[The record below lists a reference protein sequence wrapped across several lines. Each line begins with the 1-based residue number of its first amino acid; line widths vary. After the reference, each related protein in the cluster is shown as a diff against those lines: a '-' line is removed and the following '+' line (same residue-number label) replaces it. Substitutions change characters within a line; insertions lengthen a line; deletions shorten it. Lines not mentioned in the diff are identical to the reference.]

1 MYLSFSE
8 QNIYKNPGEYYINF
22 NYITK
27 NQLNLNHTNQIHL
40 DDNLN
45 SVSLIDLDTIVPN
58 EYLLRNDKIFM
69 NEGIEVRV
77 PLLDLKIINNFL
89 GLSEFKKYQYLFQNK
104 GLVKKI
110 FKNEINKLVRKKWGL
125 QSPYAK
131 WMKGPLQNFLKEIL
145 SEQYYSGSKKFI
157 NFENI
162 NTLIKIHKEKYFN
175 PDLLWS
181 LVMLQIFLRKF
192 KL

>member
-1 MYLSFSE
+1 LY
-8 QNIYKNPGEYYINF
+8 
-22 NYITK
+22 
-27 NQLNLNHTNQIHL
+27 LNHTNQIRL

-77 PLLDLKIINNFL
+77 PLLDLDIIQN
-89 GLSEFKKYQYLFQNK
+89 FQNISEYKKFNYKFQSK
-104 GLVKKI
+104 GLIKKL
-110 FKNEINKLVRKKWGL
+110 FKNDIHQLVRKKWGL

-131 WMKGPLQNFLKEIL
+131 WMKGPLQNFLFEVLIKD
-145 SEQYYSGSKKFI
+145 YYNNSKYYF
-157 NFENI
+157 NFDKLHK
-162 NTLIKIHKEKYFN
+162 LIKIHKEKYYN

-181 LVMLQIFLRKF
+181 LIMMQMFLKNF